1 MAECGRRLILYRRQ
15 GKAATYRNN
24 PIQQISVA
32 LITNKLRL
40 GLWSKSIYFSKRGQ
54 RTEHVFKVKFGL
66 GLLPSQRELAL
77 FTLPKYFNFDY
88 GDLH

>member
-54 RTEHVFKVKFGL
+54 RTEHVFKVKFGP

-77 FTLPKYFNFDY
+77 FTLPEYFNFDY
-88 GDLH
+88 GDPH